1 LISSTIVCVRIRDYV
16 LLTLFTLPSLPPS
29 FLSRSLT
36 LSLFPFLAQVS
47 NEEEVMS
54 ALKALEDREYRHGGT
69 VIFRDVDY
77 NVLTFKE
84 QITIDLGGWV
94 QSPWSGESYEID

>member
-1 LISSTIVCVRIRDYV
+1 MYPPPPSS
-16 LLTLFTLPSLPPS
+16 LSLSLLPSS
-29 FLSRSLT
+29 SA
-36 LSLFPFLAQVS
+36 LSLFPFPAQVS

-54 ALKALEDREYRHGGT
+54 ALKALEAREYRHGGT

-94 QSPWSGESYEID
+94 QSP